1 MYEAV
6 VAQLKEIVG
15 SKNVSVSKEQLIN
28 FGFDATLPQYRPEIV
43 VFATTTEQVS
53 KVMKVAQKHKV
64 PVTPRGA
71 ATNLSGG
78 SLPSSGG
85 IALSLT
91 KMNKILEIDTENL
104 VCVVQPGV
112 VNQDL
117 QDALAGT
124 GYFYPPDPA
133 SMKVC
138 TIGGNIAECAGGP
151 RCLKLGVTRDYI
163 LGLEVVWPDG
173 RVSTLGGRFAG
184 DRDLDL
190 VRLMVGSEGM
200 LGIVTKAWLRLKPVS
215 EAKKTMLAVFHEV
228 VDASRTVSDIIAKGI
243 IPLTLE
249 LLDNLLINCA
259 EDFAHIGLP
268 RDAGA
273 ILIIEVDGYAPE
285 LDRQVE
291 TIQKMCEANNA
302 RDFQIARSAEEVD
315 KLWTARR
322 IVIGAVARKRPSY
335 SLQDVTVPR
344 SNFPVISEKI
354 VEISKKYD
362 LPIGILAHAG
372 DGNLH
377 PIALFDARDK
387 DEVDRVHKAE
397 EEICQIALDLGGTIS
412 GEHGIG
418 LAKMDFLRWQLSP
431 AAIDLI
437 VGIKKTIDPN
447 NILNPGKMVE
457 VS

>member
-1 MYEAV
+1 MDTNV
-6 VAQLKEIVG
+6 VRKLQRIVG
-15 SKNVSVSKEQLIN
+15 KGNVRTNKEMLITH
-28 FGFDATLPQYRPEIV
+28 GFDGTLPEYLPEAV
-43 VFATTTEQVS
+43 VFATTTEQVARI
-53 KVMKVAQKHKV
+53 MEVAQAHGI

-78 SLPSSGG
+78 TLPVAGG
-85 IALSLT
+85 IVLSLT
-91 KMNKILEIDTENL
+91 KMNQILAIDTDNL
-104 VCVVQPGV
+104 YCHVEAGV

-124 GYFYPPDPA
+124 GYYFPPDPA

-173 RVSTLGGRFAG
+173 RVSTLGGESAG
-184 DRDLDL
+184 DQDLDL
-190 VRLMVGSEGM
+190 IRLLVGSEGM
-200 LGIVTKAWLRLKPVS
+200 LGIITKAWLRLKPLP
-215 EAKKTMLAVFHEV
+215 EAKRTMLAVFDQVE
-228 VDASRTVSDIIAKGI
+228 DASQTVSDIIAKGI

-249 LLDNLLINCA
+249 FMDTLLINCA
-259 EDFAHIGLP
+259 EDYAHIGLP

-273 ILIIEVDGYAPE
+273 ILIIEVDGYEGE

-291 TIQKMCEANNA
+291 TIRQMCRDNRA
-302 RDFQIARSAEEVD
+302 RDFQLARSEEEVNE
-315 KLWTARR
+315 LWTARR
-322 IVIGAVARKRPSY
+322 VVIGAVARKKPAY

-344 SNFPVISEKI
+344 SNFPKI
-354 VEISKKYD
+354 AKTVLEVGEKYD
-362 LPIGILAHAG
+362 LDVGILAHAG

-377 PIALFDARDK
+377 PLVLFDARNQE
-387 DEVDRVHKAE
+387 EVKLVEKAE
-397 EEICQIALDLGGTIS
+397 ADICKAALALGGTLS

-418 LAKMDFLRWQLSP
+418 ILKKPFLKWQLSP
-431 AAIDLI
+431 KAMELVIE
-437 VGIKKTIDPN
+437 IKKTIDPN

>member
-1 MYEAV
+1 MNPTVIAR
-6 VAQLKEIVG
+6 LKEIVG
-15 SKNVSVSKEQLIN
+15 AKNVSATKVQQIN
-28 FGFDATLPQYRPEIV
+28 YGFDATLPQYRPETV

-53 KVMKVAQKHKV
+53 KIMKLAQEYQI

-78 SLPSSGG
+78 TLPVSGG
-85 IALSLT
+85 IVLSLT

-104 VCVVQPGV
+104 VCVVEPGV
-112 VNQDL
+112 INQDL
-117 QDALAGT
+117 QNALAGT

-190 VRLMVGSEGM
+190 VRLIVGSEGM

-215 EAKKTMLAVFHEV
+215 EAKKTMLAVYNEV
-228 VDASRTVSDIIAKGI
+228 EDASKTVSDIIAKGI

-249 LLDNLLINCA
+249 FMDNLLINCA

-285 LDRQVE
+285 LARQVE

-302 RDFQIARSAEEVD
+302 RDFQIANSAAEVD
-315 KLWTARR
+315 QLWTARR
-322 IVIGAVARKRPSY
+322 VVIGAVARKRPSY

-344 SNFPVISEKI
+344 SNFPAISRAV
-354 VEISKKYD
+354 VEAGKKYN
-362 LPIGILAHAG
+362 LSVGILAHAG

-377 PIALFDARDK
+377 PLVLFDARDE
-387 DEVDRVHKAE
+387 DEVARVHKAE
-397 EEICQIALDLGGTIS
+397 EDICRAALELGGTIS

-418 LAKMDFLRWQLSP
+418 ILKMPFMEWQFPP
-431 AAIDLI
+431 AAMDL
-437 VGIKKTIDPN
+437 VKGIKKAVDPN